1 MPFFSPMPWEINVLV
16 LSRHRSLRAS
26 DFCSRKVPGLCPHF
40 FDVAGGGGT
49 ASSWLRGPVTE
60 QKTLMLATLWK
71 KFRSGLSGSQ
81 SWYEAEADSI
91 PGSSQSSP
99 PSFLLLLCENHV
111 TLSDLG
117 ACLREQTYLS
127 FPKRILHFYNL

>member
-1 MPFFSPMPWEINVLV
+1 MYWFYHDTAASVHLTFAAE
-16 LSRHRSLRAS
+16 RSL
-26 DFCSRKVPGLCPHF
+26 DFVLISLMWQEEEGQLPPGS
-40 FDVAGGGGT
+40 G
-49 ASSWLRGPVTE
+49 GPVTE

-81 SWYEAEADSI
+81 SWYEAEADST

-117 ACLREQTYLS
+117 ACLREQTCLS